1 MPTVGLFIPCYVDQ
15 LYPHV
20 GMATV
25 EILERVGCRV
35 EFPLAQTCCGQP
47 MANTG
52 CVAETRPLAVK
63 FLEIFKNFEYF

>member
-1 MPTVGLFIPCYVDQ
+1 MHVGLFIPCYIDQ

-25 EILERVGCRV
+25 EILERCGVD
-35 EFPLAQTCCGQP
+35 EISFPEAQTCCGQP

-52 CVAETRPLAVK
+52 CTEETRPLA
-63 FLEIFKNFEYF
+63 LGG